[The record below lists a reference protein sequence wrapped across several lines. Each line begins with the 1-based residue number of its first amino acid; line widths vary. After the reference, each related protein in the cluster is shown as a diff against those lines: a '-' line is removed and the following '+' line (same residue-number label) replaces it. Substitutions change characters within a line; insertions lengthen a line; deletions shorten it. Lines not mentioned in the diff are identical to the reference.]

1 MTQQQSLF
9 AIIFGTI
16 AIIAVSY
23 VGFVWWD
30 RGAPPGF
37 KPKIVD
43 VSVETINRNHRGVKL
58 KGMAR
63 HDVRI
68 RSKDQNSGKIS
79 YVYPLMPMD
88 KMNSTMIKV
97 MVRTTIPPDEIAT
110 IEERTIEGLARP
122 PGRAINGDI
131 IRTWRD
137 RGYDFE
143 EKFVLVE
150 EFVEEKQP

>member
-1 MTQQQSLF
+1 MSQQKSLLLL
-9 AIIFGTI
+9 IFGTI
-16 AIIAVSY
+16 SVIALSY
-23 VGFVWWD
+23 IGFVWWD

-37 KPKIVD
+37 TPELVD
-43 VSVETINRNHRGVKL
+43 VTVDTINRNHRGVRL

-68 RSKDQNSGKIS
+68 RQKDQNSGKIS
-79 YVYPLMPMD
+79 YVYPLMPIEN
-88 KMNSTMIKV
+88 MNSTMIRV
-97 MVRTTIPPDEIAT
+97 MIRTTIPPDEMAT

-122 PGRAINGDI
+122 PGRAINGEV
-131 IRTWRD
+131 IRSWRD

-150 EFVEEKQP
+150 EFVEEE